1 MIQPVLHE
9 YKIGEHVTAFSTTR
23 QGGCSEG
30 SYAEFNINCYCGDSV
45 EHIRQNR
52 AALCSLLDITDD
64 RLIMPHQVH
73 ETVIA
78 TIDESFLGLSP
89 AERQEKL
96 EGVDALMTN
105 LPGVCIGVSTAD
117 CIPVLLYD
125 PIHQAVAAIHAG
137 WRGTVKRIVEK
148 TVHQM
153 TLTYGSQPSD
163 LMAQIAPGI
172 HLDSFEVGDEVYEAF
187 ASAGFTMDLI
197 SKRYPSD
204 NNFFTFHSSLIPS
217 KWHIDLP
224 ECNRLQ
230 LLSSGVS
237 AANIAVSPICTYD
250 HHDLFFSAR
259 RLGINSGRIFTGII
273 ITSSTDYEKFRNEKN
288 RNIETPFK

>member
-1 MIQPVLHE
+1 MQPVLSF
-9 YKIGEHVTAFSTTR
+9 YKLGTRVIAFSTTR

-30 SYAEFNINCYCGDSV
+30 NYAEFNINCYCGDSV

-52 AALCSLLDITDD
+52 AALCSLLGIADD

-73 ETVIA
+73 DTVVA

-105 LPGVCIGVSTAD
+105 LPGFCIGVSTAD

-125 PIHQAVAAIHAG
+125 PVHQASAAIHAG

-148 TVHQM
+148 TVQQM
-153 TLTYGSQPSD
+153 TIAYGSQPSD

-172 HLDSFEVGDEVYEAF
+172 HLDSFEVGDEVYESF
-187 ASAGFTMDLI
+187 ASEGFPMKQI

-204 NNFFTFHSSLIPS
+204 NNFFNFHSSLIPS

-224 ECNRLQ
+224 ECNSLQ
-230 LLSSGVS
+230 LLSSGIS
-237 AANIAVSPICTYD
+237 AANITVSPICTYE

-259 RLGINSGRIFTGII
+259 RFGIHSGRIFSGIMI
-273 ITSSTDYEKFRNEKN
+273 EEKA
-288 RNIETPFK
+288 

>member
-1 MIQPVLHE
+1 MSEPVLHHF
-9 YKIGEHVTAFSTTR
+9 KIGEHVIAFSTTR

-30 SYAEFNINCYCGDSV
+30 NYAEFNINAYCGDCV
-45 EHIRQNR
+45 EHIQRNR
-52 AALCSLLDITDD
+52 AALCSLLGIADD

-73 ETVIA
+73 DTVVA

-125 PIHQAVAAIHAG
+125 SVHQASAAIHAG

-148 TVHQM
+148 TVQQM
-153 TLTYGSQPSD
+153 TIAYGSQPSD
-163 LMAQIAPGI
+163 LMAQIASGI
-172 HLDSFEVGDEVYEAF
+172 HLDSFEVGDEVYEFF
-187 ASAGFTMDLI
+187 ASEGFPMKKI

-230 LLSSGVS
+230 LLSSGLS
-237 AANIAVSPICTYD
+237 AANIAVSPICTYE

-259 RLGINSGRIFTGII
+259 RLGIHSGRIFTGI
-273 ITSSTDYEKFRNEKN
+273 K
-288 RNIETPFK
+288 IEENYK